1 MGFLKR
7 NHLKYGIAAITV
19 LIIVSACTQP
29 IFFRNMAIGMP
40 GHFMFGK
47 IPERNF
53 YENVSIGDFLEPK
66 WSAVTSGSQSN
77 TSIVIYNDILF
88 VSDLSGKLYAFD
100 RKTGKQFGYEKF
112 SGAIPVAPVVNN
124 LRLFLM
130 VNELNEKYSTI
141 KNFDILNGKVL
152 DESKIYGGV
161 HNELLKLDDGI
172 IVLSD
177 YGELIK
183 YNLVGTKGW
192 STNTKVDS
200 HSSPASDGNVI
211 VFGNEKGELISCS
224 AKTGEVLYRKKIC
237 GGIEAG
243 LSISGSNI
251 YFGDKTGKVF
261 CVNLNDGKIIWQYD
275 TKNKIVV
282 TPVMNAENLFIGNLN
297 GDIFC
302 LNKADGKLK
311 WKIRTE
317 GVIDATPLLLKN
329 KLVQPDLNRKVYLID
344 VATGNIEKMMPFE
357 TRTKLSP
364 VYYDGMIYLGA
375 DRGEINAYQTFKQ

>member
-1 MGFLKR
+1 MKR
-7 NHLKYGIAAITV
+7 SLLKYVTIFLAGM
-19 LIIVSACTQP
+19 IVISGCAQP

-40 GHFMFGK
+40 GYIMFGK
-47 IPERNF
+47 TPGRNF
-53 YENVSIGDFLEPK
+53 YENVSIGDSLELK
-66 WSAVTSGSQSN
+66 WSTETSGSQSN

-88 VSDLSGKLYAFD
+88 VTDLSGKLYAFD
-100 RKTGKQFGYEKF
+100 RKSGKLFGYEKYTG
-112 SGAIPVAPVVNN
+112 SLPVAPVVNN

-130 VNELNEKYSTI
+130 VNDLNEKYSTL
-141 KNFDILNGKVL
+141 KNFDILNGKIL
-152 DESKIYGGV
+152 DETKIYGGV
-161 HNELLKLDDGI
+161 HNEMLKLDDAI

-183 YNLVGTKGW
+183 FNLVGIKEW

-211 VFGNEKGELISCS
+211 VFGNERGELISCS
-224 AKTGEVLYRKKIC
+224 AKTGKILYRKKIC
-237 GGIEAG
+237 IGIEAG

-251 YFGDKTGKVF
+251 YFGDKTGKVY

-302 LNKADGKLK
+302 LDKTNGKSN
-311 WKIRTE
+311 WKTVTI
-317 GVIDATPLLLKN
+317 GVINTTPLLFKN
-329 KLVQPDLNRKVYLID
+329 RLVQPDLNRKVYLID
-344 VATGNIEKMMPFE
+344 ISSGNIDKTLSFE

-375 DRGEINAYQTFKQ
+375 DRGVINAYQTFNQ

>member
-1 MGFLKR
+1 M
-7 NHLKYGIAAITV
+7 
-19 LIIVSACTQP
+19 
-29 IFFRNMAIGMP
+29 
-40 GHFMFGK
+40 
-47 IPERNF
+47 
-53 YENVSIGDFLEPK
+53 
-66 WSAVTSGSQSN
+66 
-77 TSIVIYNDILF
+77 
-88 VSDLSGKLYAFD
+88 
-100 RKTGKQFGYEKF
+100 
-112 SGAIPVAPVVNN
+112 
-124 LRLFLM
+124 
-130 VNELNEKYSTI
+130 
-141 KNFDILNGKVL
+141 
-152 DESKIYGGV
+152 
-161 HNELLKLDDGI
+161 
-172 IVLSD
+172 
-177 YGELIK
+177 
-183 YNLVGTKGW
+183 
-192 STNTKVDS
+192 
-200 HSSPASDGNVI
+200 
-211 VFGNEKGELISCS
+211 ISCS